1 MAFDKKRIEN
11 NRKHIAGQN
20 MTVSGRFCILFL
32 LQCRPRPRSNLH
44 LYLHLHLHL
53 LFLFLF
59 ELDAKKESGEALH
72 QCNAIFDKSNV
83 KRY

>member
-20 MTVSGRFCILFL
+20 M
-32 LQCRPRPRSNLH
+32 
-44 LYLHLHLHL
+44 YLHLHLHL